1 VRSTAAPYTESRLTR
16 SVANERVGFPVVEQS
31 KLLCTLRIAV
41 SGRSSSEELLPS
53 TVTSPG
59 DHPPSSS
66 PDEFRSAASS
76 ARACSAQLTQT
87 HCLGGRAAPLP
98 EAPRPR
104 SRVLPSGASRSNGLC
119 LGLSPSSV
127 RISWRLTRF
136 LSCISGDT
144 QTRAE
149 AVHPHIPSVATCI
162 VIAYRV
168 QFEHHKPLAGR
179 EKWIT

>member
-1 VRSTAAPYTESRLTR
+1 MHIVDRREWK
-16 SVANERVGFPVVEQS
+16 
-31 KLLCTLRIAV
+31 KLFRETPSLHRHLAR
-41 SGRSSSEELLPS
+41 RSS
-53 TVTSPG
+53 
-59 DHPPSSS
+59 PSSS
-66 PDEFRSAASS
+66 PDECHSASSS
-76 ARACSAQLTQT
+76 ARARSAQLTQT

-104 SRVLPSGASRSNGLC
+104 SSVLPSGASRSNGLK
-119 LGLSPSSV
+119 LDLSPRSV
-127 RISWRLTRF
+127 RISCRLARF

-149 AVHPHIPSVATCI
+149 AVHSHVPSVATCI

-179 EKWIT
+179 EKWTT

>member
-1 VRSTAAPYTESRLTR
+1 VRRFSGSRTVKTVVHVADRREWKKLFRGTPSLHRHLARR
-16 SVANERVGFPVVEQS
+16 S
-31 KLLCTLRIAV
+31 
-41 SGRSSSEELLPS
+41 
-53 TVTSPG
+53 
-59 DHPPSSS
+59 PPSSS
-66 PDEFRSAASS
+66 PDEFRSASSS

-104 SRVLPSGASRSNGLC
+104 SSVPPSGASRSNGLK
-119 LGLSPSSV
+119 LDLSPRSV
-127 RISWRLTRF
+127 RISCRLARF